1 MFTLTPN
8 HEMTLHY
15 KDSVEISHW
24 TEGYTAMTV
33 DETTKDISEE
43 NRSRVPVV
51 NKQSGTQVKLA
62 QSNALVVYEKQEV
75 AREKKR
81 FFRKP
86 KQKSTPSHGQLVQS
100 LLKNIETFSENDVQ
114 LLRAILDLKTL
125 TVQEVMVP
133 LSEIIPLTVGSP
145 CSEISKYCRASNYCY
160 IPVYNERV
168 DWLLGVVDAME
179 VLITEQHDED
189 LSRFVRE
196 VCYVPTLKP
205 ALNLLDEL
213 RRSEIPAAIVVN
225 EHGSCV
231 GIVELMDIFEKIVGE
246 IAANRKRDTPRV
258 EQLSSN
264 EWHIDARVLISEVN
278 IALDTQI
285 PTDRCDTIGGF
296 ILMLLGRLP
305 QTGEKV
311 EYEDFEFDIDKV
323 FKYRISGIR
332 VTKKTVERTR
342 R

>member
-1 MFTLTPN
+1 MFALIRN
-8 HEMTLHY
+8 DEMTPCY
-15 KDSVEISHW
+15 KDSVAISHQM
-24 TEGYTAMTV
+24 EGYTAMTV

-43 NRSRVPVV
+43 NKSRVPVV
-51 NKQSGTQVKLA
+51 SEQSGTKVAPA

-75 AREKKR
+75 ARKKKG
-81 FFRKP
+81 FFRKSER
-86 KQKSTPSHGQLVQS
+86 KSTPSHGQLVQL
-100 LLKNIETFSENDVQ
+100 LLKNIETFSENEVQ

-125 TVQEVMVP
+125 TVREVMVP
-133 LSEIIPLTVGSP
+133 LSEIIPLTVESP
-145 CSEISKYCRASNYCY
+145 CTEIRKYCRASNYCY

-168 DWLLGVVDAME
+168 DWLLGVIDAME
-179 VLITEQHDED
+179 VLITEQHEED

-205 ALNLLDEL
+205 ALDLLNEL
-213 RRSEIPAAIVVN
+213 RQSEIPAAIVVN

-246 IAANRKRDTPRV
+246 IVANRKRDTPRV

-264 EWHIDARVLISEVN
+264 EWHLDARVLISEVN
-278 IALDTQI
+278 TALDTQI

-305 QTGEKV
+305 QTGETV
-311 EYEDFEFDIDKV
+311 EYEGFEFSIDQV
-323 FKYRISGIR
+323 FKYRISGVR
-332 VTKKTVERTR
+332 VTKKL
-342 R
+342 